1 MYKLHSCRVTG
12 RKDGRVHLESINNRH
27 TFTLRE
33 GGDDDWEIIT

>member
-1 MYKLHSCRVTG
+1 MVE
-12 RKDGRVHLESINNRH
+12 VHLESINNRY